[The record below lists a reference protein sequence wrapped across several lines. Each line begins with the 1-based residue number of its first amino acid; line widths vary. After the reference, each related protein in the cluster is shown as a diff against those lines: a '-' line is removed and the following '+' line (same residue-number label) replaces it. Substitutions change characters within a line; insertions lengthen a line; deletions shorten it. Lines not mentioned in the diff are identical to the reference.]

1 VTRTRVKGWLAYAV
15 TGLLATTLIAFAVR
29 VLAPVSDA
37 RAIWLAAG
45 IAYLVQLAAFGALL
59 AVRGQGQLFMLA
71 WLGGMVV
78 RFGVLGLG
86 AFLLSS
92 SDALPRGATLIS
104 YVGFVFL
111 LLLLEPLFLRWDLR
125 GS

>member
-1 VTRTRVKGWLAYAV
+1 LTRTRVKSWLAYAV
-15 TGLLATTLIAFAVR
+15 SGLLATTLIAL
-29 VLAPVSDA
+29 LAQLVAPA
-37 RAIWLAAG
+37 AEPAAIWLAAG
-45 IAYLVQLAAFGALL
+45 IAYLVQLAAFGVLL

-78 RFGVLGLG
+78 RFGVLGVG
-86 AFLLSS
+86 AFLLSR
-92 SDALPRGATLIS
+92 SDALPRGVTLVS

>member
-1 VTRTRVKGWLAYAV
+1 MTRTRVKAWLAYAA
-15 TGLLATTLIAFAVR
+15 TGLLATTLIALAVR
-29 VLAPVSDA
+29 GLAPGSDA

-71 WLGGMVV
+71 WLGGLEV

>member
-1 VTRTRVKGWLAYAV
+1 VTRTRVKSWLAYAV
-15 TGLLATTLIAFAVR
+15 TGLLATTLIALLVR
-29 VLAPVSDA
+29 MIAPASAA
-37 RAIWLAAG
+37 RAIWLAAA
-45 IAYLVQLAAFGALL
+45 IAYAVQLAAFGALL
-59 AVRGQGQLFMLA
+59 AVRGQGQLFMVA

-92 SDALPRGATLIS
+92 TDALPRGAALIS